1 MRFSARI
8 STEEQKFSDSS
19 CYEESSAFE
28 MENIVHTIKLPPS
41 GAGARRASSVPD
53 QIKTKR
59 DEPETFSDAYKIE
72 LFGEVGLDYGP
83 LILSAIGNLKRKI
96 SATRK

>member
-41 GAGARRASSVPD
+41 GAGMLYSSSNCVSSMKFTENIVIEIGINFASSVVRHEMNC
-53 QIKTKR
+53 I
-59 DEPETFSDAYKIE
+59 
-72 LFGEVGLDYGP
+72 P
-83 LILSAIGNLKRKI
+83 LKLPN
-96 SATRK
+96 